1 MRKILSVFL
10 LLAIPAFAQ
19 VRESIEVN
27 VLELDV
33 AVLDRSGKPVD
44 GLTSA
49 NFEVQIG
56 KRAANVTNFYA
67 VQRGAIV
74 EQPSAQTATDTT
86 VTAISPET
94 MLPTTVVIVV
104 DDTRLTQRG
113 KERALAALKNYVG
126 ANLGPTTSAMVVRWN
141 GALDIRT
148 RPTERAG
155 QVVKELDRMATEPAM
170 MNDSE
175 RRLILKTIDE
185 AMTGVTGNKYMHAVQ
200 NARIMLIGYADRE
213 MRETEKTIKALKEV
227 TKLASAFEGRKS
239 LLYISEGLP
248 LQPASDIFEYWDRMT
263 REQAVHG
270 MTAWMQDGIAKD
282 NHFSTDPMRYD
293 CTRRYRE
300 LSQQAQAMNVNF
312 YAIDVRGLRGFVT
325 PGVEQATRV
334 TQISTLNY
342 IANLNDGIR
351 MVANESGG
359 RFIANENDL
368 GRAIS
373 VVSEQFNTY
382 YSLGVRA
389 AKSTRMERVTV
400 KVKGRPDLRVMT
412 ARHRRALTRE
422 EQIERDVRSR
432 LYLARAENPLDARVS
447 VGGARQAGVQCV
459 VPLRVDVARAQKAV
473 DLYVALLDER
483 QQESEVQS
491 ANIRATDRGI
501 THTMSLG
508 LKPGKYVLS
517 LAVADQG
524 TGETSY
530 AQHQIDASGCR

>member
-1 MRKILSVFL
+1 MRKILAVL
-10 LLAIPAFAQ
+10 VLLAIPAFAQ

-33 AVLDRSGKPVD
+33 AVLDRGGKPVD

-49 NFEVQIG
+49 DFQVDIG
-56 KRAANVTNFYA
+56 KRAVDVTNFYA
-67 VQRGAIV
+67 VKRGALV
-74 EQPSAQTATDTT
+74 EQAPAQRA
-86 VTAISPET
+86 AAAPKALSPET
-94 MLPTTVVIVV
+94 MLPTTVVIFV
-104 DDTRLTQRG
+104 DDTRLTQHG
-113 KERALAALKNYVG
+113 KARALAALRDYVG

-155 QVVKELDRMATEPAM
+155 QIVKELERMANEPAM

-185 AMTGVTGNKYMHAVQ
+185 AMLGITGNQYMHAVQ

-213 MRETEKTIKALKEV
+213 LHDAEKTIKALKEV

-248 LQPASDIFEYWDRMT
+248 LQPASDIFEYWDRMV
-263 REQAVHG
+263 RSQAVHG

-293 CTRRYRE
+293 CTQRYRE
-300 LSQQAQAMNVNF
+300 LSRQAQAMNVNF
-312 YAIDVRGLRGFVT
+312 YAIDVRGLRGLVT
-325 PGVEQATRV
+325 PGVDEMSRV

-342 IANLNDGIR
+342 IANLQDGIR

-359 RFIANENDL
+359 RLIANENDL

-382 YSLGVRA
+382 YSLGVSA
-389 AKSTRMERVTV
+389 PKSTRMERVIV
-400 KVKGRPDLRVMT
+400 KVKGRPELRVMT
-412 ARHRRALTRE
+412 ARHRRPLSRE

-447 VGGARQAGVQCV
+447 VGGARPAGVQCV
-459 VPLRVDVARAQKAV
+459 VPLRVDVARVQKAV

-491 ANIRATDRGI
+491 ANILAADRGI

-508 LKPGKYVLS
+508 VKPGKYVLS
-517 LAVADQG
+517 LAVADRG

-530 AQHQIDASGCR
+530 VQHQIDASGCR